1 MVDPG
6 NPQGHWLL
14 GRIQKVFL
22 ALTRRSEL
30 YASEQVVKIMYNQSQ
45 SCVNWR
51 YKGDGRNRTQSCS
64 RMFQRAFAHL
74 QMPSVGMGQQR
85 LQDLILVL
93 ANLYLNQS
101 CESGSCSSELQ
112 RLVILFAVFRF

>member
-1 MVDPG
+1 MSIRDIKTEGTEHSPV
-6 NPQGHWLL
+6 QG
-14 GRIQKVFL
+14 
-22 ALTRRSEL
+22 
-30 YASEQVVKIMYNQSQ
+30 
-45 SCVNWR
+45 
-51 YKGDGRNRTQSCS
+51 